1 MFCFC
6 RRVWRAG
13 RAYVEE
19 GLLKIVVLVKLVP
32 SSEARIRIAADGR
45 SIDPADVELLAS
57 AYDEYA
63 VEAALQLKEKFGGEV
78 VAISAGP
85 DKAAEMLRKSCL
97 ALGVDRAVLVRDPAL
112 DRTDTLGTARA
123 LAAACRRETPDLIL
137 CGKLAIDQE
146 NAAVGPQV
154 AALLDLPHV
163 SVVSNLEPSSE
174 SAFVVHREIEGGME
188 EIEVSLPAVLTANK
202 GMNEPRY
209 ASLKGIMTAK
219 KKPLDTVDLA
229 ALGLDAQAV
238 APKAILVSLKT
249 PPVRA
254 DQGII
259 IQGESAAAK
268 VAELVRLLFEE
279 AKAL

>member
-1 MFCFC
+1 
-6 RRVWRAG
+6 
-13 RAYVEE
+13 
-19 GLLKIVVLVKLVP
+19 LKIVVLVKLVP
-32 SSEARIRIAADGR
+32 SSEARIRIAGDGR
-45 SIDPADVELLAS
+45 SIDPADVEFLAS

-78 VAISAGP
+78 IAITAGP
-85 DKAAEMLRKSCL
+85 ERAAEMLRKSCL
-97 ALGVDRAVLVRDPAL
+97 ALGVDRALLIRDPAL
-112 DRTDTLGTARA
+112 DQADTLGTSRA

-154 AALLDLPHV
+154 AAILDLPHV
-163 SVVSNLEPSSE
+163 AVVSRLEPVSE
-174 SAFVVHREIEGGME
+174 TSFLLHREIEGGME
-188 EIEVSLPAVLTANK
+188 EIAVVLPAVLTTNK
-202 GMNEPRY
+202 GLNEPRY

-229 ALGLDAQAV
+229 ALGLDAAAV
-238 APKAILVSLKT
+238 APLAVLVSLET

-254 DQGII
+254 DQGTI

-268 VAELVRLLFEE
+268 VAELVRLLREE
-279 AKAL
+279 AKVL

>member
-1 MFCFC
+1 M
-6 RRVWRAG
+6 
-13 RAYVEE
+13 
-19 GLLKIVVLVKLVP
+19 KIVVLVKLVP
-32 SSEARIRIAADGR
+32 SSEARIRIAGDGR
-45 SIDPADVELLAS
+45 SIDPSDVEFLAS

-63 VEAALQLKEKFGGEV
+63 VEAALRLKEKFGGEV

-112 DRTDTLGTARA
+112 DQTDTLGIARA
-123 LAAACRRETPDLIL
+123 LAAVCRCETPDLIL

-163 SVVSNLEPSSE
+163 SVVSKLEPISE
-174 SAFVVHREIEGGME
+174 SVFIVHREIEGGME
-188 EIEVSLPAVLTANK
+188 EIEVALPAVLTTNK
-202 GMNEPRY
+202 GLNDPRY

-219 KKPLDTVDLA
+219 KKPLDIVDLV
-229 ALGLDAQAV
+229 ALGLDAQMV
-238 APKAILVSLKT
+238 GPQVILVSLKT

-268 VAELVRLLFEE
+268 VAELVRLLREE
-279 AKAL
+279 AKVL